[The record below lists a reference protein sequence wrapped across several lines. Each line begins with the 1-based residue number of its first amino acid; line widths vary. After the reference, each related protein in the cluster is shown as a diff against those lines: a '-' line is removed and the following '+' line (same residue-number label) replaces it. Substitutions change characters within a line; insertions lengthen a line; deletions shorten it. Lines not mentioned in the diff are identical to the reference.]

1 MKIHGSD
8 GTDTFKSL
16 YDIGSVT
23 LDGNNTF
30 TGVNTFNKHISLQ
43 FGPEGYVDFG
53 NGLKFYGDHLTKTAN
68 STQSYYLLFPSNK
81 TGSHTLATTSDIP
94 DVATFAKLSGDN
106 TFTGTNTFAYN
117 SIKINNKYHGTNG
130 ASWATTIQGWDPTG
144 GGNNNFILTLPK
156 TSGTITVGVKVNGTI
171 HAADSSGLVD
181 LGTISGGSSGPIKTA
196 TLSGTTLSITLS

>member
-1 MKIHGSD
+1 MPELIKKNIYVKG
-8 GTDTFKSL
+8 K
-16 YDIGSVT
+16 T
-23 LDGNNTF
+23 LDVLVETDSEEINIE
-30 TGVNTFNKHISLQ
+30 VN
-43 FGPEGYVDFG
+43 
-53 NGLKFYGDHLTKTAN
+53 
-68 STQSYYLLFPSNK
+68 SYSNK
-81 TGSHTLATTSDIP
+81 VLRRRNASYIFNRYANNVEVGSSYLKMPKFIQVNLTSETDSDIP

-196 TLSGTTLSITLS
+196 TLSGTTLSVTLS